1 MCCYFLNIHDKHKI
15 INIDDEESLSKENIS
30 IEDYTKDF
38 SEYSIRI
45 VETKNKIE
53 KEIIEILRNI

>member
-15 INIDDEESLSKENIS
+15 IKIDDEESLSKENIS

-45 VETKNKIE
+45 AETKNKIE